1 MNRLALAALA
11 TALGF
16 LAGCSLFRWSG
27 YADPAAAPIGRF
39 SAVELELST
48 VTAREREHEPA
59 LPPAE
64 ELPATLYYADLGPD
78 TIDISAYPAQQK
90 YNYGFFRL
98 QCARCHTLARAVNSP
113 VQSRAYWHFHLI
125 RMSLHSRLQNE
136 GPIPPDQVKAML
148 DFLDHDTRV
157 RKVEDRKRF
166 EARTEELK
174 RRFEPTLHRLLEH
187 MQKSPQPRLIPVPSA
202 EAP

>member
-1 MNRLALAALA
+1 MAMIRLALA
-11 TALGF
+11 TALAL

-27 YADPAAAPIGRF
+27 YRDPAAAPAGRF

-48 VTAREREHEPA
+48 ATAQAREPV

-64 ELPATLYYADLGPD
+64 DLPQTLYYADLGPD
-78 TIDISAYPAQQK
+78 SIDVSAYPAQQQ

-113 VQSRAYWHFHLI
+113 VQSRAYWHFHMI
-125 RMSLHSRLQNE
+125 RMSLHSRFQKE
-136 GPIPPDQVKAML
+136 GPIPADQMKSML
-148 DFLDHDTRV
+148 DFLEYDARV
-157 RKVEDRKRF
+157 RKVEDRQRF

-174 RRFEPTLHRLLEH
+174 RRFEPTLKRLLEH
-187 MQKSPQPRLIPVPSA
+187 MQKSPQPRLMPAASG